1 MQGGAADL
9 VTGQGGE
16 GGMQAMDIRHLK
28 YFVAISE
35 ERSLSAASQ
44 RLGVAQP
51 SLSQHVI
58 KLEEELGVP
67 LMVRSPRGIVLTEE
81 GNLLVRHARAI
92 CRSLDV
98 CVAEMKE
105 AGGVLRGPVAFGMPP
120 SVSMVLSV
128 PLAETV
134 RVEMPSVRL
143 QAIEAMSGYLK
154 SWVEDGTV
162 DLAFLYDLDRKEHFH
177 ARHILDE
184 QLCFFS
190 APDAWPLDT
199 APGHPVPLA
208 KIAALDLI
216 LPSPTHGLTRTIA
229 KHASA
234 RGIALNVVI
243 EMDAMTQIKEL
254 VARGSGYT
262 IFAPAA
268 AHDYVGRGELVK
280 SPIIEPE
287 ITRPV
292 LLVTN
297 PARAQTRAGR
307 AVIDLTLLV
316 TRDLVRRGIWEGQL
330 APGMGIAG

>member
-1 MQGGAADL
+1 
-9 VTGQGGE
+9 
-16 GGMQAMDIRHLK
+16 MDIRHLK

-58 KLEEELGVP
+58 KLEEELGVS
-67 LMVRSPRGIVLTEE
+67 LMVRSPRGIMLTEE
-81 GNLLVRHARAI
+81 GALLARHAREI
-92 CRSLDV
+92 CRSLDL
-98 CVAEMKE
+98 CVAELKE

-134 RVEMPSVRL
+134 RVEMPAVRL
-143 QAIEAMSGYLK
+143 QAIEAMSGYIK
-154 SWVEDGTV
+154 TWVEDGTV
-162 DLAFLYDLDRKEHFH
+162 DLAFLYDLDGKGHFQS
-177 ARHILDE
+177 RHILDE
-184 QLCFFS
+184 RLCFFS
-190 APDAWPLDT
+190 APDAWPLDIP
-199 APGHPVPLA
+199 PGQPVPLA
-208 KIAALDLI
+208 RIAPLDLI
-216 LPSPTHGLTRTIA
+216 LPSPSHGLTRTIT
-229 KHASA
+229 KHTAA

-268 AHDYVGRGELVK
+268 AHDFVRRGELVK
-280 SPIIEPE
+280 APITDPE

-297 PARAQTRAGR
+297 PARAQSRAGR
-307 AVIDLTLLV
+307 AVIDLTLHV
-316 TRDLVRRGIWEGQL
+316 ARDLVRRGIWEGRL
-330 APGMGIAG
+330 APGVDHPQ